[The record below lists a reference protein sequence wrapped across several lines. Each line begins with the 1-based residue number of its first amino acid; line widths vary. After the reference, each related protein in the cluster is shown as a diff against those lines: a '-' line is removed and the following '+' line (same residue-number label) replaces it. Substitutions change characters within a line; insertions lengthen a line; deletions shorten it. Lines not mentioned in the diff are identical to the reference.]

1 MTGGGRELGEAA
13 NAAPKARLPP
23 RPALTRQEEGRFCGI
38 PEAVME
44 LINQHTKEIMEG
56 CKVRARAAGLSFT
69 DESLEYIVTNR
80 DLIEL
85 SPKVMIPTL
94 YDYWVHDV
102 EVLRGKGEYELY
114 PHNPYETVIN
124 TRPAISFYN
133 DNNPDWLNVMIFYHV
148 LGHIDFFQNN
158 HCFRHTWEYD
168 FTGQALSDKR
178 VIAKL
183 RAEKG
188 RWVDYI
194 IEFARSIDNLVG
206 YHAEL
211 SPLFAPG
218 SSACS
223 SRLNYYLDV
232 FLQSVKKLP
241 IGEYLKEVARYNEN
255 VAAHGPEEGERRF
268 FADVVAKYPEME
280 AHFAKSAGVKRT
292 ERQDLLRF
300 LVENSE
306 FLARDENVWMRS
318 VLEVVRKTSIF
329 FQPQIRT
336 KIMNEGWASYWHE
349 KLFLVDDRIRGHEV
363 DFARVHAGV
372 TAMPRVGMNPY
383 ALGMRLMQ
391 FLKEAG
397 DAGRVGFEYQRL
409 TDSEKRKKYDTGAG
423 LGDQL
428 IFQVRSDLSDYL
440 FIKNFVDQDF
450 TDRHDLF
457 VTGKRLDPQR
467 MVWQYY
473 VKSRDAGEYRDMVLA
488 SLYHPPHIEIAPERG
503 AGGALYLV
511 HHFEGKQLVQE
522 YIANTMVGI
531 EYLWG
536 GEVQL
541 ETSEAAVEAPRGRE
555 GGEEPEITWQ
565 RVLYTMKDK
574 TLSRKAL

>member
-1 MTGGGRELGEAA
+1 
-13 NAAPKARLPP
+13 
-23 RPALTRQEEGRFCGI
+23 
-38 PEAVME
+38 ME

-158 HCFRHTWEYD
+158 ACFRHTWEYD

-211 SPLFAPG
+211 SPLLAPTT
-218 SSACS
+218 AATS
-223 SRLNYYLDV
+223 SRLNYYFDV
-232 FLQSVKKLP
+232 FLQIVKKLP
-241 IGEYLKEVARYNEN
+241 IGEYLKEITRYNES
-255 VAAHGPEEGERRF
+255 VAAHGAEGERRF
-268 FADVVAKYPEME
+268 FAEVVAKYPEME
-280 AHFAKSAGVKRT
+280 AHFARKSGVKRV
-292 ERQDLLRF
+292 ERHDLLRF
-300 LVENSE
+300 LVENSA
-306 FLARDENVWMRS
+306 FLARDENSWMRS

-372 TAMPRVGMNPY
+372 TSMPRVGMNPY
-383 ALGMRLMQ
+383 ALGMRLMA

-397 DAGRVGFEYQRL
+397 DLGKVGFDYQRL
-409 TDSEKRKKYDTGAG
+409 TDAQRRKKYDTGAG
-423 LGDQL
+423 RGDEF
-428 IFQVRSDLSDYL
+428 IFQVRADLSDYL

-473 VKSRDAGEYRDMVLA
+473 VKSRDAAEYRDMVLA

-503 AGGALYLV
+503 TGGALYLV

-531 EYLWG
+531 EFLWG

-541 ETSEAAVEAPRGRE
+541 ETSEAVMESPRSGAGRE
-555 GGEEPEITWQ
+555 GGEEGEITGQ

-574 TLSRKAL
+574 TLDRKAL